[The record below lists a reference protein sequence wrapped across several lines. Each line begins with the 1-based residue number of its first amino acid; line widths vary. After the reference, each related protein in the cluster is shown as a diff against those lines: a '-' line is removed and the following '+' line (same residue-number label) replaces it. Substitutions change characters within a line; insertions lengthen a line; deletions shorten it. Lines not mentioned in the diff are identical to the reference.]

1 MYGNQKFVYYL
12 LDKGKS
18 LRPRPVNKPLV
29 NAQINEELCNDAF
42 ENSVRFNLRAG
53 SRDIP
58 EMVLYNIH
66 N

>member
-1 MYGNQKFVYYL
+1 MYYL

-18 LRPRPVNKPLV
+18 LRPRQVNVPLV
-29 NAQINEELCNDAF
+29 NAQINEELRNDAF

-53 SRDIP
+53 SRDIL